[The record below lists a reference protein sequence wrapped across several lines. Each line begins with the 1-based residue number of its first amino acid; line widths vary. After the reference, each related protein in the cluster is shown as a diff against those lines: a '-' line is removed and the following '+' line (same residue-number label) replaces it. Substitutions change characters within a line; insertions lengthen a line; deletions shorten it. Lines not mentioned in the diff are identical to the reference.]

1 MYNTCDVLVA
11 DGFSGNIFLKT
22 MEGMGKLMLKTMKK
36 LFLANIRTKMA
47 ALVFKS
53 KLSEVKKNFD
63 AGEYG
68 GAPILGIAR
77 PVIKAH
83 GSSDAKAFKNAIRQ
97 AIVYS
102 ENQVTEELTEAMKRL
117 SVRKKQE
124 AAAAK
129 AAEAQEG

>member
-1 MYNTCDVLVA
+1 M
-11 DGFSGNIFLKT
+11 F
-22 MEGMGKLMLKTMKK
+22 
-36 LFLANIRTKMA
+36 
-47 ALVFKS
+47 
-53 KLSEVKKNFD
+53 SEVKKNFD